1 MMNDYE
7 GSCLGICCRK
17 WVHAS
22 ICDTSFGHSLIA
34 EVCRHALWKIE
45 KSIIE
50 DVFKK
55 KKRKKGFTNGRHL
68 YGYGICKPILSLY
81 KVCISLSV

>member
-55 KKRKKGFTNGRHL
+55 RKEKRDLPTE
-68 YGYGICKPILSLY
+68 GIFMGTVFVNPYFRFIRCVSLY
-81 KVCISLSV
+81 